1 LSSPSTEEKLNIFC
15 KEIQQLDNS
24 IRFVGIAN
32 NLGSL
37 IATSYRKGLIPLM
50 NEQETSHYA
59 IQVVLRAATR
69 EDFESK
75 IGKLEYSIGKYE
87 RIIRATVPI
96 RLFGSNDDQNKFYY
110 LLNSFDLKSAVI
122 DIIEDKVM
130 PFVEISQMY
139 FLICESCFWCV
150 SSSNLHFIKNP
161 KCPDNVKV
169 SINSYQMSVTNARS
183 QASAF
188 TDSAI
193 ALECNSCNLII
204 SDTMMPEM
212 NGYEFVK
219 KAKEIDKKRK
229 QK

>member
-1 LSSPSTEEKLNIFC
+1 VYCLPLSSPSTEEKLNIFC

-37 IATSYRKGLIPLM
+37 IATSYRKGLTPLM

-87 RIIRATVPI
+87 RLIRATVPI
-96 RLFGSNDDQNKFYY
+96 RLFGSNDDQSKFYY
-110 LLNSFDLKSAVI
+110 LLISFDLKSAVI

-130 PFVEISQMY
+130 PFVE
-139 FLICESCFWCV
+139 
-150 SSSNLHFIKNP
+150 KN
-161 KCPDNVKV
+161 KEN
-169 SINSYQMSVTNARS
+169 
-183 QASAF
+183 
-188 TDSAI
+188 
-193 ALECNSCNLII
+193 
-204 SDTMMPEM
+204 
-212 NGYEFVK
+212 FV
-219 KAKEIDKKRK
+219 
-229 QK
+229 